1 MVFLAICCEKVGR
14 QSSAFCLPPL
24 APKFSWCGLPI
35 SLSCHLVH
43 NCGAA
48 QPNAAEEEK
57 PGEVGEDTIEMPA
70 LVVEVGVF

>member
-1 MVFLAICCEKVGR
+1 
-14 QSSAFCLPPL
+14 
-24 APKFSWCGLPI
+24 
-35 SLSCHLVH
+35 VH